1 VRLVAA
7 LLAALALAPAALAS
21 EQHPSLAD
29 LEDEVICPTCHTTLD
44 MSSSPIAARMRT
56 YIRRWIAAGDT
67 KSEIKRK
74 LVAQFGEG
82 VLAEPPKHGFS
93 LLAWLLPLVGV
104 LVGGA
109 ALGYGAWR
117 WSSTR
122 EPAPLAP
129 AGPPLDPELE
139 RRLDDEL
146 RRFDG

>member
-1 VRLVAA
+1 VRG
-7 LLAALALAPAALAS
+7 AALALIALVLAAPAGAS
-21 EQHPSLAD
+21 EQRPTAAE
-29 LEDEVICPTCHTTLD
+29 LESELVCPVCETTLD
-44 MSSSPIAARMRT
+44 TSNAPVALRMKA
-56 YIRRWIAAGDT
+56 YIRERIAAGDT

-104 LVGGA
+104 LVGGI
-109 ALGYGAWR
+109 ALAYGAWR
-117 WSSTR
+117 WSSAR
-122 EPAPLAP
+122 ETAPLA
-129 AGPPLDPELE
+129 AVGPPIDPDLE

>member
-1 VRLVAA
+1 VRVLVA
-7 LLAALALAPAALAS
+7 LLAALVLVPAALAS

-67 KSEIKRK
+67 KSEIKQK
-74 LVAQFGEG
+74 LVAQFGDG
-82 VLAEPPKHGFS
+82 VLAEPPKRGFS

-104 LVGGA
+104 LVGGI
-109 ALGYGAWR
+109 ALAYGAWR
-117 WSSTR
+117 WSSAR
-122 EPAPLAP
+122 EAAPLA
-129 AGPPLDPELE
+129 AVGPPIDPDLE